1 MRIMVHDF
9 GGHAFTATLSR
20 ELARRGHTVAHCFS
34 GSFLTPQGTNEILE
48 DDPETLSMHPI
59 VLIQPIDKT
68 DLRKRHQ
75 GELEHGQGVI
85 DVVREFKPDVILSG
99 NGPLDVQRM
108 LLEEMHQRNGRFV
121 FWVQDLV
128 GQAAVRLLRLKIPFV
143 GGMVGGYYLKMEQRL
158 LEKSDEVIVIS
169 NDFQAHVPPSVRSR
183 AHVIENWGVLDDLPL
198 MPRENRWR
206 REQELGDGLV
216 FLYSGTLG
224 MKHNPELLVQ
234 MAVALKA
241 IRDAKVIVISG
252 GTALEFLQGRA
263 IELGLHNLKTMTFQP
278 FERLPEVLGAADVLM
293 AVLEPDAGVF
303 SVPSKV
309 LSYLCAGRPMLTAM
323 PQENLAARTI
333 TSAGAGVAVAP
344 KDVEGFVATGLEL
357 AKDEARRKTMGAAGR
372 SYAER
377 TFDIQAIADR
387 FEPVL
392 IGEATTKTA

>member
-34 GSFLTPQGTNEILE
+34 GSFLTPQGSNQVLP
-48 DDPETLSMHPI
+48 DDPDSLTMHPI
-59 VLIQPIDKT
+59 VLIQDIDKS

-75 GELEHGQGVI
+75 GELEHGRGVI
-85 DVVREFKPDVILSG
+85 EVVREFKPDVILSG

-128 GQAAVRLLRLKIPFV
+128 GQAAVRLLKLKIPFV
-143 GGMVGGYYLKMEQRL
+143 GGIVGGFYLRMEQRL
-158 LEKSDEVIVIS
+158 LEKSDEVVVIS
-169 NDFQAHVPPSVRSR
+169 NDFRAHIPPSVRVR
-183 AHVIENWGVLDDLPL
+183 AHVIENWGVLEDLPL
-198 MPRENRWR
+198 HPRGNRWR

-234 MAVALKA
+234 MAVALKE
-241 IRDAKVIVISG
+241 IPDAKVVVISG
-252 GTALEFLQGRA
+252 GAALEYLQKRVV
-263 IELGLHNLKTMTFQP
+263 ELGLHNLKTMSFQP
-278 FERLPEVLGAADVLM
+278 FERLPEVLATADVLM

-323 PQENLAARTI
+323 PLENLAARTI
-333 TSAGAGVAVAP
+333 QSAGAGVVVDP
-344 KDVEGFVATGLEL
+344 KDVEGFVAAGLEM
-357 AKDEARRKTMGAAGR
+357 AKDQSRREAMGAAGR

-377 TFDIQAIADR
+377 TFDVKAIADR
-387 FEPVL
+387 FEPIL
-392 IGEATTKTA
+392 KGEKPATL